1 MEKEVKTTIEIQRI
15 KGTDRFSKPDEVA
28 IEYNLDIPLKNG
40 EVVHVT
46 CTPSYLEEMTLAR
59 RYLAGDLAGEEYNQ
73 EGKRSVRTAHDEFG
87 MKNTEQV
94 QKQKC
99 ETEHDSENDEETEA
113 AMTTDLLTEVSL
125 EEIFRIAHDSFE
137 NPGPLFVTTGC
148 AHSCALVYKGEV
160 VCCIEDIGR
169 HNALDK
175 VIGYALK
182 HNIPISG
189 SYIFS
194 SGRISEDYLEKAI
207 AAGFR
212 MVVSRAAVTDA
223 AVRLA
228 QENGITMLG
237 FIRKNT
243 GNIYC
248 EEKVSLKE
256 IKIC

>member
-1 MEKEVKTTIEIQRI
+1 MQTVQKGICSEMKTETVKTTIQIQRI
-15 KGTDRFSKPDEVA
+15 KDSERFSKQDEVA
-28 IEYNLDIPLKNG
+28 MEYNLDIPLKSG

-46 CTPSYLEEMTLAR
+46 CTPAHLEEMILAR
-59 RYLAGDLAGEEYNQ
+59 RYLAGDLTEEERAGA
-73 EGKRSVRTAHDEFG
+73 GI
-87 MKNTEQV
+87 KNADTKDTETQ
-94 QKQKC
+94 
-99 ETEHDSENDEETEA
+99 DI
-113 AMTTDLLTEVSL
+113 LTEVSL

-148 AHSCALVYKGEV
+148 AHSCALIYKGET

-182 HNIPISG
+182 HQIPISG

-223 AVRLA
+223 AVKLA
-228 QENGITMLG
+228 QEHGITMLG

-248 EEKVSLKE
+248 EEKVLVRK
-256 IKIC
+256 

>member
-1 MEKEVKTTIEIQRI
+1 MKTETVKTIIEIQRI
-15 KGTDRFSKPDEVA
+15 KDSERFSKQDEVA
-28 IEYNLDIPLKNG
+28 MEYNLDIPLKNG

-46 CTPSYLEEMTLAR
+46 CTPAHLEEMILAR
-59 RYLAGDLAGEEYNQ
+59 RYLAGDLTEEERAGAQ
-73 EGKRSVRTAHDEFG
+73 EV
-87 MKNTEQV
+87 
-94 QKQKC
+94 
-99 ETEHDSENDEETEA
+99 
-113 AMTTDLLTEVSL
+113 LTEVSL

-148 AHSCALVYKGEV
+148 AHSCALIYKGET

-182 HNIPISG
+182 HQIPIMD

-194 SGRISEDYLEKAI
+194 SGRISKDYLEKAL

-212 MVVSRAAVTDA
+212 MVVSRAAVTDS
-223 AVRLA
+223 AVSLA
-228 QENGITMLG
+228 KEQNITMLG

-243 GNIYC
+243 GNLYH
-248 EEKVSLKE
+248 EGTVAVQ
-256 IKIC
+256 

>member
-1 MEKEVKTTIEIQRI
+1 M
-15 KGTDRFSKPDEVA
+15 
-28 IEYNLDIPLKNG
+28 EYNLDIPLKSG
-40 EVVHVT
+40 DVVHVT
-46 CTPSYLEEMTLAR
+46 CTPAHLEEMILAR
-59 RYLAGDLAGEEYNQ
+59 RYLAGDLTEEERAGA
-73 EGKRSVRTAHDEFG
+73 GI
-87 MKNTEQV
+87 KNADTKYAEMQS
-94 QKQKC
+94 
-99 ETEHDSENDEETEA
+99 DI
-113 AMTTDLLTEVSL
+113 LTEVSL

-148 AHSCALVYKGEV
+148 AHSCALIYKGET

-182 HNIPISG
+182 HQIPISG
-189 SYIFS
+189 AYIFS

-223 AVRLA
+223 AVKLA
-228 QENGITMLG
+228 QEKGITMLG

-248 EEKVSLKE
+248 EEKVLVRK
-256 IKIC
+256 